1 MTNLDRS
8 ETLRRIATNQLRIA
22 TLVNDLTR
30 SASILTADIEQEEA
44 HTGVRDLRNSE
55 YPVLARN
62 LRARRDNLLA
72 TVASL
77 EAVAVI
83 GTRNGKQGS
92 PAGDRISEHSFVIHQ
107 CA

>member
-30 SASILTADIEQEEA
+30 SASILTADIEREEA
-44 HTGVRDLRNSE
+44 QTGVRDLRNPE

-72 TVASL
+72 TISSL
-77 EAVAVI
+77 EVTVI
-83 GTRNGKQGS
+83 GTGDDQPGS
-92 PAGDRISEHSFVIHQ
+92 PTGDRISENGFVIRQ

>member
-8 ETLRRIATNQLRIA
+8 ETLRRIATDQLRIA

-30 SASILTADIEQEEA
+30 SASILAADIEHEEA
-44 HTGVRDLRNSE
+44 QTGVRDLRNSE

-72 TVASL
+72 TVLRWRRWRSSAPGTASK
-77 EAVAVI
+77 VRPQVI
-83 GTRNGKQGS
+83 FQSTVS
-92 PAGDRISEHSFVIHQ
+92 
-107 CA
+107 